1 MQINDF
7 KYYNE
12 LYNKKNFTKVAKHFN
27 ISQPS
32 ISSAIKRLEN
42 FFQVKLVIRGNTQSE
57 LVFTPSGEQLHQH
70 TVSILNELDSAKN
83 ELDLLKSRTTTIGLP
98 PILKNAYFTKIAIAA
113 REFDRQFNIN
123 NMAIYEAGSNYLKQA
138 LMAGEIDIALLGA
151 LNVPQDDELLIIP
164 FVRANFCVYI
174 SKNNPLS
181 EKPHLYFSDL
191 QKQAFVALDSSFVHN
206 QAIKKM
212 SQQAGFRP
220 KYFMKTND
228 IHFLMNMISENLGV
242 AILTDIVKTTSSD
255 IVVLPLLDDPQPFFT
270 GSIAFRKNHLLTNE
284 EKMLVDTLSK

>member
-1 MQINDF
+1 M
-7 KYYNE
+7 
-12 LYNKKNFTKVAKHFN
+12 
-27 ISQPS
+27 P
-32 ISSAIKRLEN
+32 
-42 FFQVKLVIRGNTQSE
+42 
-57 LVFTPSGEQLHQH
+57 P
-70 TVSILNELDSAKN
+70 
-83 ELDLLKSRTTTIGLP
+83 RTSTIGLP

-151 LNVPQDDELLIIP
+151 LNMPQDDELLIIP
-164 FVRANFCVYI
+164 FIRANFCVYI

-181 EKPHLYFSDL
+181 KKSHLYFSDL

-228 IHFLMNMISENLGV
+228 IHFLMNLISENLGI
-242 AILTDIVKTTSSD
+242 AILTDIVKTTASD
-255 IVVLPLLDDPQPFFT
+255 IVVLPLLDEPEASSVLAYPGPSIPSTLVT
-270 GSIAFRKNHLLTNE
+270 GPLPASCPSLLGSRCGP
-284 EKMLVDTLSK
+284 VLSCQVREM